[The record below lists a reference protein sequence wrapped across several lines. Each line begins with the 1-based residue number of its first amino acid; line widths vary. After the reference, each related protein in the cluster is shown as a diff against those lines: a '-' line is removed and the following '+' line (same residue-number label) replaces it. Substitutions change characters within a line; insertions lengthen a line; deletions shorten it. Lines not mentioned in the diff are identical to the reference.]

1 MSNYFC
7 YQDDCI
13 SPDSEDA
20 FTPEEIQEIIGLIK
34 ESSFR
39 SDESGSS
46 IDDRMNEIFRG
57 GKPEWSGF
65 QSADGVLYVNC
76 GGVMHVDDEEMGV
89 VLQFEI
95 SEDMESFILSGMLI
109 NGVEQPEGLIE
120 QFEEQFSTSDWDDE
134 DEDEDDDEDDGW
146 GDDAEE
152 RFWYGEDDSDYD
164 DGEEDPGELLDDYD
178 DPDDDCD
185 CGCGH
190 HHGH

>member
-46 IDDRMNEIFRG
+46 IDDRMNEIFKT

-120 QFEEQFSTSDWDDE
+120 QFEEQFSTAEWD
-134 DEDEDDDEDDGW
+134 DEDDDEDDDEGDGW

-152 RFWYGEDDSDYD
+152 RFWYGEDASDYD
-164 DGEEDPGELLDDYD
+164 DGEEEPGQLLDDYD

-190 HHGH
+190 HHRH